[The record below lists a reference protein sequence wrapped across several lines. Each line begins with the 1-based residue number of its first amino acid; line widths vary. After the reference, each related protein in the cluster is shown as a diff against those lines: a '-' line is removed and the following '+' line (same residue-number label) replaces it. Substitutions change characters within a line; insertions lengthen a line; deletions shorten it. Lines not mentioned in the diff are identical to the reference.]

1 MNKIKYALF
10 IGASLFTA
18 ACSEDLLDIPQKAS
32 TSADEFFAK
41 EEAAQSLLLSCYAEL
56 SDRIAAA
63 DWNDGS
69 QFGSPFLTVLNY
81 SSDDVFSAGGDITD
95 HFDIRQFDE
104 FRYDTKN
111 VQIKAIYNRLY
122 KVIFMCNQLKANIV
136 GDTPAKKTAIAE
148 ARVMSAYSH
157 MMAALFFENPPLVP
171 ELTTDYVKNSDNQ
184 EQILKWCIDECEAA
198 IPDLSERNGAT
209 DAEGCYKI
217 TVGFAQFVA
226 GKCAMFMGDW
236 ATAVKYLKPLCE
248 SPNYALIDNFRDLT
262 HIEGDGSAEKILEC
276 NVVENADANSFTEM
290 VRGGWMA
297 TNVIN
302 WRGDDL
308 PAQAKVEGVAGWGGG
323 AINDQFAKK
332 MYAHEPNSQRR
343 VATFLTADEFLYDGT
358 LCGWPS
364 DDYTYQ
370 PASDK
375 DKADTTITKY
385 KLGED
390 GIRFVAEDSKK
401 KDGTHVRDYTKPKT
415 IDDKKKDPDRGITKT
430 SGSFSRGEFMEV
442 KRMTTP
448 TDKSTRADANMANF
462 TIARLGEAYLLYAE
476 ACLKNGNA
484 AEGKKYLNKIQ
495 ERAGAPVTDLTMETL
510 MDEKQYELWFEG
522 CRFFDLVRW
531 SKQDGL
537 DIKAKFDAVTDNIPY
552 QYDLFFV
559 PKEIDVDGVKVP
571 HELYDANYYQKEH
584 KIVAVTKHPL
594 AEGGFTNRFTVGKHE
609 YLPFPEDAL
618 NLNPELVQHANW

>member
-1 MNKIKYALF
+1 MKMNKIKYALF

-41 EEAAQSLLLSCYAEL
+41 DEAAQSLLLSCYAEMT
-56 SDRIAAA
+56 DRIAGA

-69 QFGSPFLTVLNY
+69 MFGSPFLTALNY
-81 SSDDVFSAGGDITD
+81 SADDVFSAGKNTED
-95 HFDIRQFDE
+95 HLDIRQFDE

-111 VQIKAIYNRLY
+111 SQVKAFYNRLY
-122 KVIFMCNQLKANIV
+122 KVIFMCNQLKANIA

-157 MMAALFFENPPLVP
+157 MMAALLFENPPLVP
-171 ELTTDYVKNSDNQ
+171 ELTTDYVKNAESQ

-198 IPDLSERNGAT
+198 IPDLNERKGAT
-209 DAEGCYKI
+209 DKDGCYRV

-248 SPNYALIDNFRDLT
+248 SPNYALIDNYRDLT
-262 HIEGDGSAEKILEC
+262 HIEGDGSAEKIFEL
-276 NVVENADANSFTEM
+276 NMVENADANSFTEM
-290 VRGGWMA
+290 LRGGWMA
-297 TNVIN
+297 TNVIS
-302 WRGDDL
+302 WRVDDL
-308 PAQAKVEGVAGWGGG
+308 PAVPNILGVAGGWGGG
-323 AINDQFAKK
+323 AINDKFAEK

-343 VATFLTADEFLYDGT
+343 IATFLTPDELLYDET
-358 LCGWPS
+358 LCGWPADS
-364 DDYTYQ
+364 ANLTLEQ
-370 PASDK
+370 K
-375 DKADTTITKY
+375 KADP
-385 KLGED
+385 G
-390 GIRFVAEDSKK
+390 
-401 KDGTHVRDYTKPKT
+401 
-415 IDDKKKDPDRGITKT
+415 RGIITT
-430 SGSFSRGEFMEV
+430 TGAFSRCEYMAV
-442 KRMTTP
+442 KKMTYP
-448 TDKSTRADANMANF
+448 TDKSTRADANMTNF
-462 TIARLGEAYLLYAE
+462 IVARLGEAYLLYAE
-476 ACLKNGNA
+476 ACLRNGNA

-537 DIKAKFDAVTDNIPY
+537 DIKAKFDAVTDNIPFL
-552 QYDLFFV
+552 YDLFFV
-559 PKEIDVDGVKVP
+559 PEGND
-571 HELYDANYYQKEH
+571 LYDAKYYQKEH
-584 KIVAVTKHPL
+584 KFVSVTKHPL
-594 AEGGFTNRFTVGKHE
+594 AEAKITNRFTVGKHE

>member
-1 MNKIKYALF
+1 MNKLIYALF
-10 IGASLFTA
+10 IGAGMLSVS
-18 ACSEDLLDIPQKAS
+18 CNQDLLDIPQKAS

-56 SDRIAAA
+56 SDRIGAA

-69 QFGSPFLTVLNY
+69 QFGSPFLTILNY
-81 SSDDVFSAGGDITD
+81 SADDVFSAGGDITD
-95 HFDIRQFDE
+95 HFDLRQFDE

-111 VQIKAIYNRLY
+111 VQVKAVYNRLY

-136 GDTPAKKTAIAE
+136 GDSPAKKTAIAE

-157 MMAALFFENPPLVP
+157 MMAALFYENPPLVP
-171 ELTTDYVKNSDNQ
+171 ELTTEYVKNADSQ

-198 IPDLSERNGAT
+198 MPDLKEREGAS
-209 DAEGCYKI
+209 DKEGSYKI

-226 GKCAMFMGDW
+226 GKCAMFIGDW

-248 SPNYALIDNFRDLT
+248 STNYALIDNYRDLT
-262 HIEGDGSAEKILEC
+262 HIEGDGSAEKIFEL

-290 VRGGWMA
+290 LRGGWMA

-308 PAQAKVEGVAGWGGG
+308 PAQANIEGVAGWGGG
-323 AINDQFAKK
+323 AINDQFAAK
-332 MYAHEPNSQRR
+332 MYANEPNSQRR
-343 VATFLTADEFLYDGT
+343 IATFLTADEFLYDEN
-358 LCGWPS
+358 LCGWP
-364 DDYTYQ
+364 
-370 PASDK
+370 
-375 DKADTTITKY
+375 ADTAHLT
-385 KLGED
+385 LEQ
-390 GIRFVAEDSKK
+390 
-401 KDGTHVRDYTKPKT
+401 
-415 IDDKKKDPDRGITKT
+415 KKKDPGRGITNT
-430 SGSFSRGEFMEV
+430 AGSFSRGIFMEV
-442 KRMTTP
+442 KRMTNP

-476 ACLKNGNA
+476 ACLRNGNA
-484 AEGKKYLNKIQ
+484 AEGKKYLNMIQ
-495 ERAGAPVTDLTMETL
+495 ERAGAPLTDLTMQTL

-537 DIKAKFDAVTDNIPY
+537 NIKAIFDAVTDNVPY

-559 PKEIDVDGVKVP
+559 PEGN
-571 HELYDANYYQKEH
+571 EMYDANYYQKEH

-594 AEGGFTNRFTVGKHE
+594 AEGGFSNRFTVGKHE

-618 NLNPELVQHANW
+618 NLNPELKQHANW

>member
-1 MNKIKYALF
+1 MKMNKIKYALF

-18 ACSEDLLDIPQKAS
+18 SCSQDLLDIPQKAS
-32 TSADEFFAK
+32 TTSDEFFAK
-41 EEAAQSLLLSCYAEL
+41 EEAAQSLLISCYAEL
-56 SDRIAAA
+56 TDRIAGA

-69 QFGSPFLTVLNY
+69 QFGSPFLTALNY
-81 SSDDVFSAGGDITD
+81 SADDVFSAGKDITD
-95 HFDIRQFDE
+95 HFEIRQFDE

-111 VQIKAIYNRLY
+111 SQVKAFYNRLY

-136 GDTPAKKTAIAE
+136 GDTPAKKRAIAE

-157 MMAALFFENPPLVP
+157 MMAALLFENPPMVP
-171 ELTTDYVKNSDNQ
+171 EMTTDYVANAESQ

-198 IPDLSERNGAT
+198 MPDLKERNGAS
-209 DAEGCYKI
+209 DKEGCYRV

-226 GKCAMFMGDW
+226 GKCAMFLGDW

-248 SPNYALIDNFRDLT
+248 SENYALIQNYRDLT

-276 NVVENADANSFTEM
+276 NYVENVDANSFTEM
-290 VRGGWMA
+290 LRGGWMA

-302 WRGDDL
+302 WKFDDL
-308 PAQAKVEGVAGWGGG
+308 ADVPNIMGVAGGWGGG
-323 AINDQFAKK
+323 TINDKFAEK

-343 VATFLTADEFLYDGT
+343 IATFLTPDEILYDGA

-370 PASDK
+370 LASDK
-375 DKADTTITKY
+375 DKADTTIIKY
-385 KLGED
+385 TLGDD
-390 GIRFVAEDSKK
+390 GISFVVEDSEKK
-401 KDGTHVRDYTKPKT
+401 NGTHVRDYSKPKT
-415 IDDKKKDPDRGITKT
+415 TEDKQKDPERGITNT
-430 SGSFSRGEFMEV
+430 AGSFSRGEYMAV
-442 KRMTTP
+442 KRMTYP
-448 TDKSTRADANMANF
+448 TDKDSRADANMANF

-531 SKQDGL
+531 NKQDGL
-537 DIKAKFDAVTDNIPY
+537 DIKAKFDAETDNIPY
-552 QYDLFFV
+552 LYDLFFV
-559 PKEIDVDGVKVP
+559 PKDNA
-571 HELYDANYYQKEH
+571 LYDARYYHKEH
-584 KIVAVTKHPL
+584 KLVTVVKHPL
-594 AEGGFTNRFTVGKHE
+594 AEAKITNRFIVGKHE

-618 NLNPELVQHANW
+618 NLNPMLKQHPAWANSAEE

>member
-1 MNKIKYALF
+1 MKMNKLIYALF
-10 IGASLFTA
+10 ISAGMLSVS
-18 ACSEDLLDIPQKAS
+18 CDQDLLDIQQKAS
-32 TSADEFFAK
+32 TSSDEFFAK
-41 EEAAQSLLLSCYAEL
+41 EEAAQSLLTSCYAEFT
-56 SDRIAAA
+56 SRIAAA

-95 HFDIRQFDE
+95 HFDLRQFDE

-111 VQIKAIYNRLY
+111 VQIKAVYNRLY
-122 KVIFMCNQLKANIV
+122 KIIFMCNQLKANIV

-148 ARVMSAYSH
+148 ASVMSAYSH
-157 MMAALFFENPPLVP
+157 MMAALFFENPPLVS
-171 ELTTDYVKNSDNQ
+171 ELTTDYVKNAESQ

-198 IPDLSERNGAT
+198 MPDLNERNGAS
-209 DAEGCYKI
+209 DKEGCYRVTK
-217 TVGFAQFVA
+217 GFAQFVA
-226 GKCAMFMGDW
+226 GKCAVFMGDW
-236 ATAVKYLKPLCE
+236 ETAVKYLKPLCE
-248 SPNYALIDNFRDLT
+248 SSNYALDQNFRNLT
-262 HIEGDGSAEKILEC
+262 HIEGDGSAEKIFEL
-276 NVVENADANSFTEM
+276 NIVENSDADSFSEM
-290 VRGGWMA
+290 LRGGWMA

-308 PAQAKVEGVAGWGGG
+308 PAQANVEAVAGWGGG
-323 AINDQFAKK
+323 AINDKFAEK

-343 VATFLTADEFLYDGT
+343 IATFLTADEFLYDEE
-358 LCGWPS
+358 LCGWPADSAHLTLEQKKS
-364 DDYTYQ
+364 D
-370 PASDK
+370 P
-375 DKADTTITKY
+375 
-385 KLGED
+385 G
-390 GIRFVAEDSKK
+390 
-401 KDGTHVRDYTKPKT
+401 
-415 IDDKKKDPDRGITKT
+415 RGITNIA
-430 SGSFSRGEFMEV
+430 GSFSRGIFMEV

-448 TDKSTRADANMANF
+448 ADKCTRADANMTNF

-484 AEGKKYLNKIQ
+484 AEGKKYLNAIQ

-537 DIKAKFDAVTDNIPY
+537 DIKAKFDAVTDNVPY

-559 PKEIDVDGVKVP
+559 PKTIKVGDKEEP
-571 HELYDANYYQKEH
+571 CEMYDANYYQKEH

-594 AEGGFTNRFTVGKHE
+594 AEGGFTDRFTVGKHE